1 MQILNRMLKVMT
13 EAKDIDISKEDIAM
27 IKKFESMRKYE
38 IEKSRSYIGYKLFW
52 ILKLFIDGRSYPT
65 GYLTNEKHRI
75 HVYDIVNFIT
85 NDYVLDEL
93 LQFDSE

>member
-1 MQILNRMLKVMT
+1 
-13 EAKDIDISKEDIAM
+13 
-27 IKKFESMRKYE
+27 MRKYE

-93 LQFDSE
+93 L